1 MLVDS
6 IVQLINGLVGPTT
19 PILCKTM
26 LSICKSSPQFEGVLD
41 TDKKS
46 LLYLQ
51 QHPEKTTY
59 VHIKLPTIILQ
70 PHLQNKSKYN
80 ITNLLA

>member
-1 MLVDS
+1 M
-6 IVQLINGLVGPTT
+6 VGPTT

-26 LSICKSSPQFEGVLD
+26 LSICKRNAQFEGVLD

-59 VHIKLPTIILQ
+59 VTYQTSNYHSATSFAKQ
-70 PHLQNKSKYN
+70 E
-80 ITNLLA
+80 

>member
-1 MLVDS
+1 LNM
-6 IVQLINGLVGPTT
+6 
-19 PILCKTM
+19 
-26 LSICKSSPQFEGVLD
+26 FLD

-59 VHIKLPTIILQ
+59 VHMKTSNYHSAASFAKQ
-70 PHLQNKSKYN
+70 E
-80 ITNLLA
+80 